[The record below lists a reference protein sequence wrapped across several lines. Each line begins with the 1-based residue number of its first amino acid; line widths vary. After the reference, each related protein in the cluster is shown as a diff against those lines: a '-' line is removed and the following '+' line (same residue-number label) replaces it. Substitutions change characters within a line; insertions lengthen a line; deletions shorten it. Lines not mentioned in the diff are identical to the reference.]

1 MQIMGDRIKR
11 TLFILMQLCHNQRG
25 NTLAIVAAAM
35 IPLTG
40 IIGAGVDF
48 SRTYLV
54 KSRMQQACDA
64 GVLAGRRSMSGST
77 LTAADQAE
85 ALRYFKFNFPDQLM
99 GSAAMSFTDNTAD
112 NRVTT
117 ELDNGQLRM
126 KATTS
131 VPTTLLRVIGIK
143 QLRANA
149 ECLGEEYYV
158 NTDLMLVLDTT
169 GSMNCYLTDA
179 LTCSQET
186 EKAVSGTKKSKM
198 REMRDALKTL
208 YSNLRPAQ
216 VALEAKN
223 LRMRIGFLQF
233 SSTVNVGKLIR
244 AENSSYVR
252 TSYAYRDS
260 SGNLKSDTNWST
272 YSSTWLD
279 NTWQGCIEE
288 RGTSNVLT
296 ASSTTIPSDA
306 WDLDIAKIPDSD
318 VTRWAP
324 YDYEALTGSTRVSEE
339 SMGSVT
345 GSNYYKA
352 ACPKPAVH
360 MKAWASQT
368 EFDNQVNTIVQGDGP
383 TYHDIGII
391 WGLRMIANNG
401 IFGTRNP
408 DKYNNVKVRR
418 TIVFM
423 TDGYMQPFRDAYSA
437 YGVAKYAGRTASTG
451 TSDSS
456 LEDIHK
462 QRFKLIC
469 AKAKS
474 DPYYVDIWVI
484 AVLSGQAMD
493 SEISSCASNS
503 SQAISVSNAT
513 DLANAFKRIS
523 DKVGNLRLGQ

>member
-1 MQIMGDRIKR
+1 MGDRIKR
-11 TLFILMQLCHNQRG
+11 ALFILTRLYHNQAG

-35 IPLTG
+35 IPLAG
-40 IIGAGVDF
+40 MAGAAVDF
-48 SRTYLV
+48 SRAYLV
-54 KSRMQQACDA
+54 KARMQQACDA
-64 GVLAGRRSMSGST
+64 GALAGRRSMSGT
-77 LTAADQAE
+77 ILTSADKQQA
-85 ALRYFKFNFPDQLM
+85 LNYFNFNFPNQLM
-99 GSAAMSFTDNTAD
+99 GSAVMSTTDANAA

-117 ELDNGQLRM
+117 ALDNGQLRM
-126 KATTS
+126 EATTT
-131 VPTTLLRVIGIK
+131 VPTTLLRVVGITEM
-143 QLRANA
+143 RVNA
-149 ECLGEEYYV
+149 ECLAEEYYV

-169 GSMNCYLTDA
+169 GSMNCYMSNA
-179 LTCSQET
+179 LSCAQET
-186 EKAVSGTKKSKM
+186 EKPVSGTNKSKM

-216 VALEAKN
+216 VALEGKN

-244 AENSSYVR
+244 AENTAYVRSSYQ
-252 TSYAYRDS
+252 YRNS
-260 SGNLKSDTNWST
+260 SGTLKTATDWPN

-279 NTWQGCIEE
+279 NSWQGCIEE
-288 RGTSNVLT
+288 RGTSTALT
-296 ASSTTIPSDA
+296 ATSTTIPADA

-318 VTRWAP
+318 ATRWAP
-324 YDYEALTGSTRVSEE
+324 YDYEAMSGSSRISEE

-345 GSNYYKA
+345 GSNFYKA

-360 MKAWASQT
+360 MKAWASQS
-368 EFDNQVNTIVQGDGP
+368 EFDAQVDTIVTGDGA
-383 TYHDIGII
+383 TYHDLGII

-401 IFGTRNP
+401 IFGYRNP
-408 DKYNNVKVRR
+408 DKFNNVKVRR

-423 TDGYMQPFRDAYSA
+423 TDGEMSPFRDAYSA

-451 TSDSS
+451 TQDTP
-456 LEDIHK
+456 LEAIHT
-462 QRFKLIC
+462 QRFKLMC

-484 AVLSGQAMD
+484 GVLSGQTMNSDIA
-493 SEISSCASNS
+493 SCASNS

-523 DKVGNLRLGQ
+523 DKVGNLRLGA

>member
-1 MQIMGDRIKR
+1 MGDRFR
-11 TLFILMQLCHNQRG
+11 RALFILMRLYHNQAG

-35 IPLTG
+35 IPLVG
-40 IIGAGVDF
+40 MVGAGVDF

-54 KSRMQQACDA
+54 KARMQQACDA
-64 GVLAGRRSMSGST
+64 GALAGRRSMSGT
-77 LTAADQAE
+77 VLTSADKAE
-85 ALRYFKFNFPDQLM
+85 ALKYFNYNFPNQLM
-99 GSAAMSFTDNTAD
+99 GAAAMSTTDSNAL

-117 ELDNGQLRM
+117 ELENGQLRM
-126 KATTS
+126 KATTA
-131 VPTTLLRVIGIK
+131 VPTTLLKVVGINEMRV
-143 QLRANA
+143 NA

-179 LTCSQET
+179 LSCSQET
-186 EKAVSGTKKSKM
+186 EKPTSGTKKSKM
-198 REMRDALKTL
+198 LEMREALKTL

-244 AENSSYVR
+244 QVNPAYVR
-252 TSYAYRDS
+252 STYAYRNS
-260 SGNLKSDTNWST
+260 SGSLKSATDWNA
-272 YSSTWLD
+272 YSSNWLD
-279 NTWQGCIEE
+279 ISWEGCIEE
-288 RGTSNVLT
+288 RGTSTALT
-296 ASSTTIPSDA
+296 ATTTSIPSDA

-318 VTRWAP
+318 TTRWAP
-324 YDYEALTGSTRVSEE
+324 YDYQATSGSTRISEE

-345 GSNYYKA
+345 SSNYYKA
-352 ACPKPAVH
+352 ACPKPAVALQ
-360 MKAWASQT
+360 KWDSTTAFNT
-368 EFDNQVNTIVQGDGP
+368 QVDKIVQGDGP
-383 TYHDIGII
+383 TYHDLGII

-401 IFGTRNP
+401 IFGGNNP
-408 DKYNNVKVRR
+408 DKFNNVKVRR

-423 TDGYMQPFRDAYSA
+423 TDGYMQPFRNAYSA
-437 YGVAKYAGRTASTG
+437 YGVAQYAGRTASTG
-451 TSDSS
+451 TSDAS

-462 QRFKLIC
+462 QRFKLMC

-474 DPYYVDIWVI
+474 DPYYVDVWVI

-493 SEISSCASNS
+493 AEISSCASNS
-503 SQAISVSNAT
+503 SQAIAVSNST

-523 DKVGNLRLGQ
+523 DKVGNLRIGA